1 MSKQEPTEVITTPH
15 DFKGRVVMV
24 TGGGSGIGEI
34 TCEILAARG
43 AKVAVVDFDLTAAEH
58 VASRIQAQA
67 GGAIAIQADVTQS
80 AAVDRAVQQVL
91 KRWSGLHLAVNNAG
105 IPSPKAAVA
114 DTDPTVWNRVL
125 DVNLTGIFYCL
136 RSEIPAILAS
146 GGGAIV
152 NISSILGLNGMAG
165 RAAYVAAKHGVVGL
179 TKSAAL
185 DYAETGLRIN
195 AVAPGYVDT
204 PLLKNR
210 TADERKSIAQM
221 HPMGKMAEPHEIAEV
236 IAFLLS
242 ARASFVTGQTY
253 LVDGGYSAR

>member
-1 MSKQEPTEVITTPH
+1 MGKQETALAMTTVN
-15 DFKGRVVMV
+15 DFEGQVALV

-34 TCEILAARG
+34 TCETLAARG
-43 AKVAVVDFDLTAAEH
+43 AKVAVIDFDLSAAEH
-58 VASRIQAQA
+58 VVTRIQAHKGNA
-67 GGAIAIQADVTQS
+67 VAIQADVTK
-80 AAVDRAVQQVL
+80 AATVEQAIQQVL
-91 KRWSGLHLAVNNAG
+91 KRWGGLHLAVNNAG

-114 DTDPTVWNRVL
+114 DTDLTLWSRVL
-125 DVNLTGIFYCL
+125 DVNLTGMFYCL

-152 NISSILGLNGMAG
+152 NLSSILGLNGMAG

-204 PLLKNR
+204 PLLKDR

-221 HPMGKMAEPHEIAEV
+221 HPMGKMAEPQEIAEV

-242 ARASFVTGQTY
+242 PRASFVTGQTY

>member
-1 MSKQEPTEVITTPH
+1 MGKQETAPAMTTVH
-15 DFKGRVVMV
+15 DFEGQVALV

-34 TCEILAARG
+34 TCETLAARG
-43 AKVAVVDFDLTAAEH
+43 AKVAVIDFDLSAAEH
-58 VASRIQAQA
+58 VVTRIRAHKGNA
-67 GGAIAIQADVTQS
+67 VAIQADVTK
-80 AAVDRAVQQVL
+80 AATVEQAIQQVV
-91 KRWSGLHLAVNNAG
+91 KHWGGLHLAVNNAG
-105 IPSPKAAVA
+105 ITSPKAAVA
-114 DTDPTVWNRVL
+114 DTDLTLWSRVL
-125 DVNLTGIFYCL
+125 DVNLTGMFYCL

-152 NISSILGLNGMAG
+152 NLSSILGLNGMAG

-204 PLLKNR
+204 PLLKDR

-221 HPMGKMAEPHEIAEV
+221 HPMGKMAEPQEIAEV

-242 ARASFVTGQTY
+242 PRASFVTGQTY

>member
-1 MSKQEPTEVITTPH
+1 MAKQEPTEVITTPH

-80 AAVDRAVQQVL
+80 AAVDQAVQQVL
-91 KRWSGLHLAVNNAG
+91 KRWNGLHLAVNNAG

-114 DTDPTVWNRVL
+114 DTDPMVWSRVL

-136 RSEIPAILAS
+136 RSEIPAILDS

-152 NISSILGLNGMAG
+152 NLSSILGLNGMAG

-204 PLLKNR
+204 PLLR
-210 TADERKSIAQM
+210 DRSADERKSIAQM
-221 HPMGKMAEPHEIAEV
+221 HPMGKMADPQEIAEV

-242 ARASFVTGQTY
+242 PRASFVTGQTY